1 MLWQTKV
8 LILCEADMAKTK
20 TKIAIR
26 YIDTT
31 PEKNGRPWLDDE
43 DELFVDIDYNS
54 GGYPY
59 AVTAMQAHDFKST
72 DDALRYIGHF
82 KNMEVVELEM
92 QFTVRKIDA

>member
-1 MLWQTKV
+1 
-8 LILCEADMAKTK
+8 MAKTK

-26 YIDTT
+26 YID
-31 PEKNGRPWLDDE
+31 PDEERRGYSWLKDE
-43 DELFVDIDYNS
+43 DELYVALDSNS

-59 AVTAMQAHDFKST
+59 AVAVDCAHGFK
-72 DDALRYIGHF
+72 DVADAIRYIGHF

>member
-1 MLWQTKV
+1 
-8 LILCEADMAKTK
+8 MAKTK

-31 PEKNGRPWLDDE
+31 PEKNGRPWLDDDDDDD
-43 DELFVDIDYNS
+43 DELFVDVDCNS